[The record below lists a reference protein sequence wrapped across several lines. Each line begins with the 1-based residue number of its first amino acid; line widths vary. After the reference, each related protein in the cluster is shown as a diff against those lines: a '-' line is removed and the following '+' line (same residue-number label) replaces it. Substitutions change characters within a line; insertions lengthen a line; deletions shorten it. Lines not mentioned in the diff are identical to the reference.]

1 MPRTTV
7 AGMLAAIVGRN
18 RDSYY
23 DAFQPENSSIAI
35 VPATDLRTISMPI
48 SELSTAPKDLGEFGA
63 EADVKTGITTV
74 SRDSMSDRQR
84 NPYEMLRDVE
94 YRIYVHTEDNDL
106 YTDLR
111 SSIKEGTAHYTP
123 TLGLSECL
131 ASIAPVRVDDSP
143 RIEWEPTPTDETTVD
158 TAIPDSESEIV
169 PQPGRTV
176 YHERSPGYMEA
187 VEGGGRR
194 TTGFIVHSYRRDG
207 GPVTVSEDVDRY
219 AVGEDTVVFS

>member
-1 MPRTTV
+1 MSDESPSRCLGLRVSGPFAHFRKIGGNSTRQTYRIMPRTTV

-35 VPATDLRTISMPI
+35 VPATDLRTISIPI

-74 SRDSMSDRQR
+74 SRDSMSNRQR

-94 YRIYVHTEDNDL
+94 YRIYVHTEDKDL

-111 SSIKEGTAHYTP
+111 SAIKEGTAHYTP
-123 TLGLSECL
+123 ILGLSECL

-143 RIEWEPTPTDETTVD
+143 RV
-158 TAIPDSESEIV
+158 ALGQRSE
-169 PQPGRTV
+169 
-176 YHERSPGYMEA
+176 
-187 VEGGGRR
+187 
-194 TTGFIVHSYRRDG
+194 
-207 GPVTVSEDVDRY
+207 
-219 AVGEDTVVFS
+219 